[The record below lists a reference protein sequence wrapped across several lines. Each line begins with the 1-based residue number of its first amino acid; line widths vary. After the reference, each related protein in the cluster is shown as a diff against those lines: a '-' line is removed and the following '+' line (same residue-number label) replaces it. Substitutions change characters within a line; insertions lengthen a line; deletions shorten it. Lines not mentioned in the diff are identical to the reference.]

1 MEIKV
6 FVLLAECLLLG
17 LVRGATIA
25 PLEEYREQDT
35 ISPMPVESSEL
46 AEINEADV
54 PDVWVSCFPRF
65 CSRPIVE
72 TIYIGGVGGGGG
84 GCSITDV
91 SYKYI
96 VMIVIVL
103 LNFINI

>member
-65 CSRPIVE
+65 CSIVE
-72 TIYIGGVGGGGG
+72 TICRGGGGG
-84 GCSITDV
+84 GV
-91 SYKYI
+91 QYY
-96 VMIVIVL
+96 
-103 LNFINI
+103 